1 MSRSREACLTN
12 NDQKLGLMFW
22 ENLVKDYFTP
32 KAILKYTLWKDNQR
46 NEAKPFGP

>member
-1 MSRSREACLTN
+1 MN
-12 NDQKLGLMFW
+12 NYKKLGLTFW
-22 ENLVKDYFTP
+22 ENVVKDYFTP

>member
-1 MSRSREACLTN
+1 MN